1 MKKIVL
7 ILSILLSST
16 VMFSQK
22 VKVIEGDFKNLKGIA
37 VYNLKF
43 DYTGVQIPKYDSEEA
58 FFKG

>member
-1 MKKIVL
+1 
-7 ILSILLSST
+7 
-16 VMFSQK
+16 MFSQK

-37 VYNLKF
+37 VYNLEF